1 MEIDAPEKEKKQS
14 KKRYESKIKHA
25 IKITENELSTTVIPT
40 QAQATQQPLPPQ
52 PLPSPRQV
60 QNAIVHQ
67 RSTNGLRITHF
78 NSDER
83 IHSPSV
89 IIPAIQD
96 SRIIKNEPVIEKRI
110 TRSMKKDLQNSS
122 TNSNN
127 NNTLNNIINNI
138 NSKSPLQ
145 PVIEIQWREEIQTSN
160 EEDDDDDYVPI
171 ETQICYDCGLEKLLN
186 AFKSRR
192 RNICIEC
199 QIKKKNVKC
208 KKLVK
213 YSNVMKN

>member
-1 MEIDAPEKEKKQS
+1 MEINTTEKEKKQS
-14 KKRYESKIKHA
+14 KKRYETRIKHA
-25 IKITENELSTTVIPT
+25 IKITENDSSTTLIAT
-40 QAQATQQPLPPQ
+40 QIQATPQPLPPQ

-60 QNAIVHQ
+60 QNTIVHQ
-67 RSTNGLRITHF
+67 RSTNDMIPEAAL
-78 NSDER
+78 S
-83 IHSPSV
+83 
-89 IIPAIQD
+89 IIVPTIQD
-96 SRIIKNEPVIEKRI
+96 SRVIKSKPIIEKRI

-122 TNSNN
+122 TTNNSNDST
-127 NNTLNNIINNI
+127 NTLTNTNTINNI

-160 EEDDDDDYVPI
+160 EDDDYVPI

-199 QIKKKNVKC
+199 QIKKRT
-208 KKLVK
+208 
-213 YSNVMKN
+213 